1 MPVKIKILLSF
12 VVAAAAVAGFFFQQY
27 LGKEPQSY
35 AALAIGVIAVGGMWV
50 FPEVSHKKE
59 K

>member
-1 MPVKIKILLSF
+1 MPVKIKIVLSF
-12 VVAAAAVAGFFFQQY
+12 VVAAVAIAGYFFQQD
-27 LGKEPQSY
+27 LGKVPQSY